1 LIVARVSIVVVNWNG
16 RRYLDAC
23 LGSIA
28 DQEFRD
34 VETILVDNASTD
46 GSLALV
52 RERFPWVRT
61 LENAM
66 NLGFAAANNQ
76 AFRECSGE
84 YIALLNNDT
93 EVDRL
98 WLSHLVD
105 ALDAAP
111 RAGGVCGTVR
121 SLDDRDR
128 VLVTLPKVDPRTGRA
143 IWVNQAARAGPVDY
157 LSGNSMLIRRSA
169 LERIG
174 ELDAAYVAYF
184 EETDWCARALR
195 AGYDLLYVPEAVVWH
210 KEAGSASA
218 SFHAYQ
224 MARNRIRFAL
234 KNFDVSALPGFVLFL
249 GLDIGRDLLRAIRDR
264 AWGRIWLTLRAL
276 GWNVTHLA
284 ETLAARR
291 LDLGRLGA
299 TRSYNRSL
307 PLRRTRSDGR
317 GGLVRPPST
326 SRS

>member
-1 LIVARVSIVVVNWNG
+1 MARVSVVVVNWNG
-16 RRYLDAC
+16 RRYLEGC

-28 DQEFRD
+28 AQDFRD
-34 VETILVDNASTD
+34 VETILVDNGSTD

-52 RERFPWVRT
+52 RERFRWVRT
-61 LENAM
+61 LANET

-76 AFRECSGE
+76 ALRACSGE
-84 YIALLNNDT
+84 YIALLNNDA
-93 EVDRL
+93 EVDRS
-98 WLSHLVD
+98 WLVHLVR

-111 RAGGVCGTVR
+111 RAAGVCGTVR
-121 SLDDRDR
+121 SLDERDR
-128 VLVTLPKVDPRTGRA
+128 VLATLPKVDPRSGRA
-143 IWVNQAARAGPVDY
+143 IWVNQVAPAGPVDY

-169 LERIG
+169 LERVG
-174 ELDAAYVAYF
+174 ELDAAYVAYY

-210 KEAGSASA
+210 KEAASSSA

-224 MARNRIRFAL
+224 MARNRVRFAL

-249 GLDIGRDLLRAIRDR
+249 ALDIGRDLLRAIRDR

-276 GWNVTHLA
+276 GWNVMHLGD
-284 ETLAARR
+284 TLAARR
-291 LDLGRLGA
+291 RDLGRLGA

-307 PLRRTRSDGR
+307 PLRRARSDGR
-317 GGLVRPPST
+317 GGLVRPPSA
-326 SRS
+326 SRC